1 MVELKGDSQMKKR
14 IGLAVVVVCVAVGI
28 YVTRPSHETAVNP
41 AVAPPSS
48 VDKPPA
54 DKPENLERLLP
65 SNTTSENVVPSADLE
80 ALERDLESASVEGP
94 EGLIASREMPS
105 AALQPENVPEQARL
119 ALEMGYIQESQLP
132 EFHRQR
138 EELNSIIQAQQESE
152 MSEAVEEGV
161 TP

>member
-1 MVELKGDSQMKKR
+1 MKKR
-14 IGLAVVVVCVAVGI
+14 IGLAVVVVFVAVGL
-28 YVTRPSHETAVNP
+28 YVTRSSHETAVNP
-41 AVAPPSS
+41 AVVPPPPLDNPSAT
-48 VDKPPA
+48 KPQ
-54 DKPENLERLLP
+54 NLEQLLP
-65 SNTTSENVVPSADLE
+65 SNSTSGNVALSADLE
-80 ALERDLESASVEGP
+80 ALERDLGSASVEGD

-105 AALQPENVPEQARL
+105 AALQPENVPEQAQL

>member
-1 MVELKGDSQMKKR
+1 
-14 IGLAVVVVCVAVGI
+14 
-28 YVTRPSHETAVNP
+28 
-41 AVAPPSS
+41 
-48 VDKPPA
+48 
-54 DKPENLERLLP
+54 
-65 SNTTSENVVPSADLE
+65 
-80 ALERDLESASVEGP
+80 
-94 EGLIASREMPS
+94 MPS